1 MSNVFRNALVLSET
15 VVGSIIDQ
23 RSVVL
28 YEQPEK
34 LDWTNAG
41 DSIVKNTI
49 TDNLGNVTQTE
60 DTLLSLIDKRKLK
73 ELFTGFG
80 VPYLSKINGFNMYG
94 ISYMEADVDITSD
107 LCDHPVETGSVIT
120 DNAIVQPISA
130 KVKIAMPTAFA
141 QRIYAE
147 MIKFYQ
153 QKKYIILQ
161 TKFAAYR
168 NMVIE
173 SMPFKLENA
182 TVDRPQ
188 IELSLRQVMEVEPQY
203 INAETI
209 ISSPLY
215 AEDSDTKDLGRTRA
229 KAIEQSLGL

>member
-1 MSNVFRNALVLSET
+1 MSNVFRKALVLSET

-28 YEQPEK
+28 YEQPED
-34 LDWTNAG
+34 LDWSKMI
-41 DSIVKNTI
+41 DS
-49 TDNLGNVTQTE
+49 GEGE
-60 DTLLSLIDKRKLK
+60 DTLLSLIDKRQLK

-80 VPYLSKINGFNMYG
+80 IPYLSDINGFNMYG
-94 ISYMEADVDITSD
+94 ISYISAEMGISSD
-107 LCDHPVETGSVIT
+107 LCDHPVESGSVIT
-120 DNAIVQPISA
+120 DNAIIQPISA

-141 QRIYAE
+141 QRIYSE

-173 SMPFKLENA
+173 SMPYKLENE
-182 TVDRPQ
+182 TVDRPV
-188 IELSLRQVMEVEPQY
+188 IELNLRQVMEVEPQY
-203 INAETI
+203 ITTESVI
-209 ISSPLY
+209 DKPLY
-215 AEDSDTKDLGRTRA
+215 AEDADTKDLGRKTG
-229 KAIEQSLGL
+229 AIVGEINGVL